1 MIRGSFYRGILLPIG
16 LLIGLSLIGSD
27 APAQESGSGLWHGV
41 ERTVR
46 YAPEGRDFVIVNGE
60 RRFNRALYGTHTA
73 FRVEAGDLPEFALY
87 MPGMG
92 GNFRFGLIAGDS
104 SKWLIRAQSIRAVY
118 RPGTMIYEIKDPI
131 WGKAVLYMTVLAL
144 ADAEGL
150 IVKVKRSGDAS
161 GRLFCAFGGATGKK
175 FSRDGDIGADPESSF
190 YLRPEYCTGN
200 QYTIAKN
207 NFHFSYGAAQAL
219 GGIFPPGALLKVADA
234 TRQAS
239 PLEMLKSALPAAPAH
254 AQPSAAHQPS
264 AELAPGLSS
273 PALTATLSMEPG
285 QDYYFLIR
293 NAATPA
299 DGSKPPEEQFDWY
312 EIRYGKDTTE
322 RLQSVPQ
329 GSASQSASHTAV
341 LSSGSYAALPG
352 LFGRAEQAREQ
363 LADRVQ
369 VNTPDPYINTL
380 GGALGI
386 AADAIWEA
394 PSYMHGA
401 VAWRMRLNGW
411 RGPYVADP
419 LGWHDRAR
427 MHFSSY
433 ALSQITDPNIGPLT
447 PDTALRLARQLERQG
462 TALFSNGYIGRNPG
476 GDIRINHYD
485 MNLVF
490 IDELLDH
497 FFWTGDTAYVRKMWP
512 VLARHLAWEKRNFD
526 RDGDGL
532 YDAYACIWASDAL
545 QYSGGGVTHSSA
557 YNYRANAIAA
567 QLAPLIGEDPRPYR
581 LEADKILHAVND
593 LLWLPAKGWY
603 AEYIDKG
610 DRGARI
616 VHPAA
621 GLWTIYHA
629 IDSRVPDPFQAYQ
642 ALRYIDTQIPHIP
655 IRAKGLADTSL
666 YTLSTTNW
674 LPYTWSLNNVVMAE
688 SLHTALA
695 YWQGGRPEEAWPLW
709 KGALVESM
717 YLGASP
723 GNFQQLSF
731 YDAMRGELYRDFAD
745 PIGMAARSLVEGLFG
760 IHPDALQDTL
770 RITPG
775 WPMAWDAASLHI
787 PDIGL
792 EYTRRLNMDL
802 YHIHAVFAKKMC
814 LLLRVRART
823 DGVGSVTANGRP
835 IAWSAVADPVN
846 GPLLAI
852 VVPSG
857 RSDARADARSDGSPD
872 ASSRDRGAED
882 HAAQP
887 HVAQDYHIAI
897 AWKGD
902 TFDASS
908 SDAISSDTL
917 SASAGFLNI
926 KSGMRLPT
934 YAAGQS
940 LRVNIAKAKI
950 RQVFDP
956 QTALSGISFTDHGL
970 RATVRA
976 SEANAT
982 FFIRLEQGSFSWWQ
996 PFDFHVRRPA
1006 LAQPA
1011 IQNAP
1016 VVTGAQY
1023 DTIGLTAY
1031 FNDRVDRIFRNEYR
1045 TPRPASPTLQLPLQG
1060 IGNWC
1065 YPLVDPVIDDAG
1077 LRARA
1082 GERNEIILPAGLP
1095 LATPGTKGSPNILFT
1110 SRWDNFPDSVAIP
1123 LKGKASH
1130 AYFLLAGS
1138 TDPMQSRITNGLIDI
1153 RYKDGSA
1160 DELPLNNPE
1169 TWWPIE
1175 QDYYEDGFA
1184 FSVGAPR
1191 PLRVYLKTGIVSDKP
1206 PGRITIKGFSGTG
1219 IDGGAATIL
1228 DMPLHPGKEL
1238 DHMVLRTVANDVVIG
1253 LMSLTLLRN

>member
-1 MIRGSFYRGILLPIG
+1 M
-16 LLIGLSLIGSD
+16 D
-27 APAQESGSGLWHGV
+27 
-41 ERTVR
+41 
-46 YAPEGRDFVIVNGE
+46 
-60 RRFNRALYGTHTA
+60 
-73 FRVEAGDLPEFALY
+73 
-87 MPGMG
+87 
-92 GNFRFGLIAGDS
+92 
-104 SKWLIRAQSIRAVY
+104 
-118 RPGTMIYEIKDPI
+118 
-131 WGKAVLYMTVLAL
+131 
-144 ADAEGL
+144 
-150 IVKVKRSGDAS
+150 
-161 GRLFCAFGGATGKK
+161 
-175 FSRDGDIGADPESSF
+175 
-190 YLRPEYCTGN
+190 
-200 QYTIAKN
+200 
-207 NFHFSYGAAQAL
+207 
-219 GGIFPPGALLKVADA
+219 
-234 TRQAS
+234 
-239 PLEMLKSALPAAPAH
+239 
-254 AQPSAAHQPS
+254 
-264 AELAPGLSS
+264 
-273 PALTATLSMEPG
+273 PG
-285 QDYYFLIR
+285 QNYYFLIR
-293 NAATPA
+293 NPATPA
-299 DGSKPPEEQFDWY
+299 DGQKPPEEQFDRY
-312 EIRYGKDTTE
+312 EINYGKDTAQ
-322 RLQSVPQ
+322 RPQ
-329 GSASQSASHTAV
+329 PAPHKRASQPASAAA
-341 LSSGSYAALPG
+341 LLPSGSYPELSAL
-352 LFGRAEQAREQ
+352 FERAEQAREQ
-363 LADRVQ
+363 LAERVQ

-394 PSYMHGA
+394 PSYLHGA

-433 ALSQITDPNIGPLT
+433 ALSQMTDPLIGPVT
-447 PDTALRLARQLERQG
+447 PDTALHLARQLERKG

-512 VLARHLAWEKRNFD
+512 VLVRHLAWEKRNFD
-526 RDGDGL
+526 SDGDGL
-532 YDAYACIWASDAL
+532 YDAYCCIWASDAL

-581 LEADKILHAVND
+581 LEAEKILHAID
-593 LLWLPAKGWY
+593 SLLWLPSKGWY
-603 AEYIDKG
+603 AEYIDREDKG
-610 DRGARI
+610 PRI

-621 GLWTIYHA
+621 GLWTVYHA
-629 IDSRVPDPFQAYQ
+629 IDSRVPDQFQAYQ
-642 ALRYIDTQIPHIP
+642 ALRYIDTEIPHIP

-695 YWQGGRPEEAWPLW
+695 YWQGGRPDAAWPLW

-731 YDAMRGELYRDFAD
+731 YDAIRGELYRDFAD

-770 RITPG
+770 TIAPG
-775 WPMAWDAASLHI
+775 WPMAWDSASLHI

-792 EYTRRLNMDL
+792 EYTRRSGTDL
-802 YHIHAVFAKKMC
+802 YHIHPAFAKKMC

-823 DGVGSVTANGRP
+823 DAVGSVTVNGSP
-835 IAWSAVADPVN
+835 AAWSAVADPVN
-846 GPLLAI
+846 GPLLEI
-852 VVPSG
+852 LVPS
-857 RSDARADARSDGSPD
+857 
-872 ASSRDRGAED
+872 
-882 HAAQP
+882 
-887 HVAQDYHIAI
+887 AQDYNIAI
-897 AWKGD
+897 GWKGH
-902 TFDASS
+902 TFDTVFNTLPSDTVSASS
-908 SDAISSDTL
+908 GL
-917 SASAGFLNI
+917 SNTMPGAHSPA
-926 KSGMRLPT
+926 
-934 YAAGQS
+934 YAAGQP
-940 LRVNIAKAKI
+940 LQAKVAKAKI

-956 QTALSGISFTDHGL
+956 QAALSGISFTDHAL

-996 PFDFHVRRPA
+996 PFDFHVLKPGLEQPAVQNA
-1006 LAQPA
+1006 LAA
-1011 IQNAP
+1011 GNVP
-1016 VVTGAQY
+1016 VAGAQY
-1023 DTIGLTAY
+1023 DTIGLSAY
-1031 FNDRVDRIFRNEYR
+1031 FNDRVDHIFKNEYR
-1045 TPRPASPTLQLPLQG
+1045 SPRPTSPTLQLPLQG

-1082 GERNEIILPAGLP
+1082 GERNEIILPQGLP

-1123 LKGKASH
+1123 LKGRASH

-1138 TDPMQSRITNGLIDI
+1138 TDPMQSRITNGVIDI

-1160 DELPLNNPE
+1160 DELALNNPE

-1184 FSVGAPR
+1184 FSVGGPR
-1191 PLRVYLKTGIVSDKP
+1191 PLRVYLKTGIVSDKSQ
-1206 PGRITIKGFSGTG
+1206 GRVGIKGFSGTG

-1238 DHMVLRTVANDVVIG
+1238 DRMVLRTVANDVVIG
-1253 LMSLTLLRN
+1253 LMSLTLMRN